1 MRQGNFAGCV
11 VPSGSR
17 WMQSLS
23 SAISSTGRF
32 QVSPGRPVIWF
43 NPLLDCDVDKKDC
56 WYMRQI
62 SAQIHTRYMVF
73 SSHLFANRAGTI
85 CCSNHFCRSTFLVA
99 FCDAA
104 IHAQPTYASKQF
116 EKNHSVSDRLK
127 LLSSHLGRGYDVF
140 DVFETRRGQLGEGG
154 SHIRKIER
162 ERGEGRPI
170 RGGVCV
176 CLTHE

>member
-1 MRQGNFAGCV
+1 MLCCYVGGMFMVYMHQGNFAAGCV

-17 WMQSLS
+17 WMQSSS

-73 SSHLFANRAGTI
+73 SSHLRTAQAQSVVPTIFVGALFWWHFAMPPFTHNLHMRA
-85 CCSNHFCRSTFLVA
+85 SN
-99 FCDAA
+99 
-104 IHAQPTYASKQF
+104 SK
-116 EKNHSVSDRLK
+116 KTTPS
-127 LLSSHLGRGYDVF
+127 
-140 DVFETRRGQLGEGG
+140 
-154 SHIRKIER
+154 
-162 ERGEGRPI
+162 
-170 RGGVCV
+170 
-176 CLTHE
+176 LTG